1 MKLARYELDAVV
13 DTIIEQI
20 KDSKNDSPEQIAY
33 QELVKSRKDVT
44 DELIRNRKQ
53 FNLELLEKY
62 SKLYPKLNF
71 YVDDYNKV
79 TCVRSVEEPKQS
91 VDRNAIE
98 RELIVSNIKGNV
110 DDTIKTIV
118 EKYTK

>member
-62 SKLYPKLNF
+62 SKLYPKLNV
-71 YVDDYNKV
+71 YVDDYDEV
-79 TCVRSVEEPKQS
+79 TGVRSVEEPKQS

>member
-71 YVDDYNKV
+71 YVDDYDEV